1 MRISIFHKKLKHTFP
16 KKNHSECKFK
26 EDVSRNNRYFSS
38 FVSSPNYALLF
49 FFTFNTS
56 NDDFIII
63 HSYKIWVYFVV
74 NRTDPQNQMF
84 IKIRNGATFLICRA
98 MSTNIYVLVSSTL
111 CVSTKIVPRNIDKTT
126 IFKRRRKNIGQ
137 IKL

>member
-49 FFTFNTS
+49 FTFNTS
-56 NDDFIII
+56 IDDFIII

-84 IKIRNGATFLICRA
+84 IKIRNLNGATFLICRA
-98 MSTNIYVLVSSTL
+98 MSTNIRTSILDTVRIHEN
-111 CVSTKIVPRNIDKTT
+111 CAHEH
-126 IFKRRRKNIGQ
+126 
-137 IKL
+137 

>member
-38 FVSSPNYALLF
+38 FVSSPNYALFF

-84 IKIRNGATFLICRA
+84 IKIRNGATSLICRA
-98 MSTNIYVLVSSTL
+98 SVVHKYTYQYPRHCAYPRKLCPRTL
-111 CVSTKIVPRNIDKTT
+111 IKPQY
-126 IFKRRRKNIGQ
+126 KRRRKNIGQ

>member
-1 MRISIFHKKLKHTFP
+1 MRISIFKKKIKTYYS

-63 HSYKIWVYFVV
+63 HSYKTWVYFVV
-74 NRTDPQNQMF
+74 NRTDPQNQMY

-98 MSTNIYVLVSSTL
+98 MSTNIRTSILDTVRIHEN
-111 CVSTKIVPRNIDKTT
+111 CAHEH
-126 IFKRRRKNIGQ
+126 
-137 IKL
+137 

>member
-38 FVSSPNYALLF
+38 FVSSPNYVCFSSLHSTQATMILSS
-49 FFTFNTS
+49 FTVT
-56 NDDFIII
+56 I
-63 HSYKIWVYFVV
+63 KIWVYFVV

-98 MSTNIYVLVSSTL
+98 MSTNIRTSILDTVRIHEN
-111 CVSTKIVPRNIDKTT
+111 CAHEH
-126 IFKRRRKNIGQ
+126 
-137 IKL
+137 